1 MGAWDCALNHEGI
14 LLTGDISQHHID
26 GQGKDLGN
34 IMLADKANSS
44 MCDYQEC
51 SFQCRLDIKSVSE
64 GDLNLST
71 FTARDARGYILL
83 RESALREM
91 FSVQPFWPIEKVR
104 ELYKELPPEVL
115 TQALPAVINNR
126 SFELKFNGQPGYLIL
141 RAGYVIFQPREITD
155 TSIPLAL
162 RYERTMAA
170 EGGRLWSSSILPK
183 TGPFDQESVNTR
195 IARGGPT
202 SFVVPESAGED
213 EEEGEG
219 EGLSVTSDATRAA
232 GGGNAASIVTAGTS
246 STTFSRATAK
256 NPESPAEWLALVEGV
271 YKRADPSKL
280 PVSDD
285 LKAKMKG
292 LDDLGTIAFRFKE
305 LPETKTVLL
314 AFGLD
319 HFYSY
324 ETKQRFY
331 KLFMDGKFAGKDL
344 IQYAPVLLRNSFK
357 SDDVN
362 GYFLLDIKNNKVETF
377 CKRIEQ
383 VSFTPCP
390 SSLAPFVAAATT
402 DTAESEGRAGAPIV
416 AINTRCGKLFGF
428 LVAKQAQN
436 MLSMK
441 TVENTTGGAESEGAD
456 CAGVSNK
463 EPHLLK
469 IQILKKA
476 VEASGDVD
484 LLRTMYPLA
493 PITKEKKSAAR
504 KSFIEETSDMKQST
518 LCIYLE
524 FICRLMDARRVGGKR
539 WFLNDVE
546 YKRSYDAPGSQW
558 PKLKK
563 K

>member
-1 MGAWDCALNHEGI
+1 MIEILCVSSFGEFGKIKGI
-14 LLTGDISQHHID
+14 
-26 GQGKDLGN
+26 
-34 IMLADKANSS
+34 
-44 MCDYQEC
+44 
-51 SFQCRLDIKSVSE
+51 
-64 GDLNLST
+64 
-71 FTARDARGYILL
+71 
-83 RESALREM
+83 
-91 FSVQPFWPIEKVR
+91 
-104 ELYKELPPEVL
+104 
-115 TQALPAVINNR
+115 
-126 SFELKFNGQPGYLIL
+126 
-141 RAGYVIFQPREITD
+141 
-155 TSIPLAL
+155 
-162 RYERTMAA
+162 
-170 EGGRLWSSSILPK
+170 SSILPK
-183 TGPFDQESVNTR
+183 TGPFDQESVDTR